1 MRMTSSTLS
10 RRHHHRDSG
19 VVSIEFAAVTPV
31 LILMI
36 IGAYDLARAFQV
48 DQQALSAA
56 TWIVAGA
63 STLSVQ
69 PDQSLSLSTSAAT
82 TAMSAFYGAF
92 PQTVPEG
99 SNPAAPGNY
108 SVALSEVIFTNPSQP
123 TVIWTAPLTEGTANN
138 LSGPG
143 YERSCSGYLTPTTQF
158 PGGVAN
164 LTSMD
169 TAGVTTPTPQLV
181 ADISYQ
187 YVPLFYGFITGPI
200 TFWQTATASAPIGS
214 NSQTVCYTP
223 AAGDPAILCPA
234 YVAAQCADSGS

>member
-1 MRMTSSTLS
+1 M
-10 RRHHHRDSG
+10 
-19 VVSIEFAAVTPV
+19 SIEFAAVTPV

-63 STLSVQ
+63 STLSLQ

-158 PGGVAN
+158 LAKCHGPGIRRQQQPNRLLHASCRRSGDLVPRLCGGAVR
-164 LTSMD
+164 
-169 TAGVTTPTPQLV
+169 GQWVVTKCQ
-181 ADISYQ
+181 I
-187 YVPLFYGFITGPI
+187 IKE
-200 TFWQTATASAPIGS
+200 SA
-214 NSQTVCYTP
+214 
-223 AAGDPAILCPA
+223 
-234 YVAAQCADSGS
+234 